1 MTIAIGFSI
10 VAAGL
15 LVLAYL
21 AGHWIPKRTPFSIVA
36 CMLLSGALIVIQL
49 AHLSYLQTGSEPL
62 AQPAYRLMVFV
73 APALFF
79 YFGRALVLPEAPI
92 TPVLAIHLLPPL
104 IAWALPAPWNLALI
118 LGFGTGYALW
128 LSWLVLTA
136 RSDYRQRRF
145 ERLFSALITLFALTV
160 LASGLLITG
169 SPEWFYH
176 LYALSISLTYAL
188 ILFALVAIPDFV
200 TELFERTQHRY
211 VVSTLGDTPVAE
223 KLAELARLMQED
235 RLYREENLSLAS
247 LAEALG
253 LSHHQ
258 LSELLNQH
266 LNQSYSQFV
275 RQHRLKEAA
284 TLLRDAPE
292 QSVLSIALQTGFRSQ
307 STFYTAFRD
316 VHGCTPGAYRK
327 AQGRAETPE

>member
-21 AGHWIPKRTPFSIVA
+21 AGHWIPKRTPFSIAA
-36 CMLLSGALIVIQL
+36 CILLSGALIVIQF
-49 AHLSYLQTGSEPL
+49 AHLAYLQAGAEPL
-62 AQPAYRLMVFV
+62 LQPTYRLAVFL

-79 YFGRALVLPEAPI
+79 FFGRALVLPESPIAPALALHLVP
-92 TPVLAIHLLPPL
+92 PV
-104 IAWALPAPWNLALI
+104 IAWWLPAPWNLTLT
-118 LGFGTGYALW
+118 LGFGTAYALW

-145 ERLFSALITLFALTV
+145 ERLFSALITLFALAV
-160 LASGLLITG
+160 LASGLLIAQ
-169 SPEWFYH
+169 SPDWFYQI
-176 LYALSISLTYAL
+176 YALSISLTYAL

-211 VVSTLGDTPVAE
+211 VVSTLSEVRVTE
-223 KLAELARLMQED
+223 KLSDLNRLMRED
-235 RLYREENLSLAS
+235 RLYREDSLSLAS
-247 LAEALG
+247 LAGALN

-275 RQHRLKEAA
+275 RQHRLDEAA
-284 TLLRDAPE
+284 TLLREAPE

-307 STFYTAFRD
+307 STFYTAFRE

-327 AQGRAETPE
+327 AQSSAEAPE